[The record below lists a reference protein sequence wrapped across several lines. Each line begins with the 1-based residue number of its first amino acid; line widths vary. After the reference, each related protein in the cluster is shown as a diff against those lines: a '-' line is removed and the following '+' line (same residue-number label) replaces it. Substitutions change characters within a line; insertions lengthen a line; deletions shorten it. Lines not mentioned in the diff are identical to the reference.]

1 MKFNLRSGPSAQL
14 SLTRSWLAQNRRNF
28 GLLSDLATGK
38 WVPALLKGEQP
49 PKKGY
54 LRQFSKR
61 HLYSKALQELYSK
74 KSRRSQMDQII
85 YLGFGSVKRQNGSSN
100 GAVPFTTAKKRKYK
114 YSLCF
119 NVHLHQLGGKG
130 QEEKKKKRNAVYKN
144 K

>member
-1 MKFNLRSGPSAQL
+1 VGTN
-14 SLTRSWLAQNRRNF
+14 
-28 GLLSDLATGK
+28 
-38 WVPALLKGEQP
+38 PALLKGEQP

-61 HLYSKALQELYSK
+61 DLYSKALQELYSK